1 MVDKTVPIPYV
12 QLVISLASFTI
23 PILIGIGIKYKWP
36 RLGEKIQKIS
46 RPFFFVCLIIF
57 PVVGSLQNSHFF
69 YLCTWRTIISGALL
83 GILGYIFGALLAF
96 VAKQGKPQ
104 VNIDHMIFVR
114 KTIFS
119 FVYPITYK
127 ILTQNW
133 SSIDYCHFSGDS
145 YTEWWNCLP
154 CTKFDFRVSNAR
166 YGKHSYNWILL
177 LFHRL

>member
-1 MVDKTVPIPYV
+1 MNWNDFCPGSFAFTSLWIYLLGSPMVDKTVPIPYV

-104 VNIDHMIFVR
+104 VNIDHMIFFW
-114 KTIFS
+114 KNYIF
-119 FVYPITYK
+119 F
-127 ILTQNW
+127 
-133 SSIDYCHFSGDS
+133 
-145 YTEWWNCLP
+145 CL
-154 CTKFDFRVSNAR
+154 
-166 YGKHSYNWILL
+166 SYNI
-177 LFHRL
+177 